1 MLRFLPLAL
10 CLITWT
16 SCELSAAPPVAA
28 NAKRLTRVFFQDDAT
43 KTVKWADLLAGKPPQ
58 LSEAR
63 EVEGFP
69 KLDAVRQ
76 TLVQMEVAKGH
87 VLVGVRDDD
96 DGKFQSGWVLI
107 NTGLET
113 ADHGNH
119 LDWNYARSPKV
130 RATMLDDQQGNP
142 AHLYCYEDEFYLAN
156 DQKGGFTRLAPG
168 EIKATDDEA
177 AVRAK
182 AAFHQGGGGHIT
194 LAVMNHRMA
203 YSTWIDREGPNK
215 GRVDLTLVAPAGT
228 TQLAG
233 TFHLPSGGIHGATAC
248 ADKIFFAPT
257 DGVCWVKSDGSIPVD
272 ANTIEINHLDL
283 GQDGEKPRRTGGFK
297 TLNGHVGF
305 VTGAGPEAALCLVNA
320 KAAQPSVIRVPVK
333 MAEGN
338 RPAGLEL
345 VKPRRGNP
353 IAVLFH
359 DHAGDVEAPNRM
371 SIIALDPNGDGA
383 WTDAQLGPEF
393 DVGASKI
400 EGHGGHHSITFDSD
414 RFRAIFSNPG
424 DGTLVLFSLD
434 DRKPIATFKVGGT
447 PSKILAIGGHT
458 H

>member
-1 MLRFLPLAL
+1 MSRLTLIAL
-10 CLITWT
+10 ILITG
-16 SCELSAAPPVAA
+16 SAGQLAAALPVAA
-28 NAKRLTRVFFQDDAT
+28 NAKRLTRVFFQDDST

-58 LSEAR
+58 LSAAR
-63 EVEGFP
+63 DVEGFP
-69 KLDAVRQ
+69 KLDAARQ
-76 TLVQMEVAKGH
+76 TLVQMDVAQGH

-107 NTGLET
+107 DTGLET
-113 ADHGNH
+113 EDHGNH
-119 LDWNYARSPKV
+119 LDWIYARSPKV

-142 AHLYCYEDEFYLAN
+142 AHLYCYDDVFYLAN
-156 DQKGGFTRLAPG
+156 DKKDGFTRLAPV

-177 AVRAK
+177 AIRAK

-194 LAVMNHRMA
+194 LAVMHHRMA
-203 YSTWIDREGPNK
+203 YSSWIDREGPNK
-215 GRVDLTLVAPAGT
+215 GRVDLTLVTPAGT
-228 TQLAG
+228 THLAG
-233 TFHLPSGGIHGATAC
+233 TIHLPSGGIHGATAC
-248 ADKIFFAPT
+248 ADKVFFAPT
-257 DGVCWVKSDGSIPVD
+257 DGLCWVKSDDSIPVD
-272 ANTIEINHLDL
+272 PNAIEINHLDL
-283 GQDGEKPRRTGGFK
+283 GKDGEKPRRTGGFT
-297 TLNGHVGF
+297 TLNGHVAF
-305 VTGAGPEAALCLVNA
+305 VAGAGPEAALYLVDA

-359 DHAGDVEAPNRM
+359 DHAADVETPHRM
-371 SIIALDPNGDGA
+371 SIIALDPNGDGI

-393 DVGASKI
+393 DVGKSKM

-434 DRKPIATFKVGGT
+434 DRKPITTFNVGGV
-447 PSKILAIGGHT
+447 PSKVLAIGGHT